1 MPPAFNL
8 SQDQTLQF
16 NPSKVS
22 QSTLAPSQSL
32 SLHQDQDKTFHRVS
46 TSSFLHPSK
55 AFAPPGRQATPAP
68 TLIGC
73 NFLKIRPAQQT
84 SPGQVPGNTG
94 KEARLY
100 NVSRV
105 GQQSLPCPR
114 SATARAAAFGG
125 SRNGS
130 RNPDNMRARYRFATR
145 SPPLL
150 ECPRHADRWSRPIR
164 SGTPCPKS
172 DDAVPLPIAYDEDC
186 GTRLNS
192 PDSVPPLKR
201 SSFASVR
208 TNANHPR
215 TPCPAL
221 S

>member
-73 NFLKIRPAQQT
+73 NFLKIGPARRYPRRTQQAPSGEEANYS
-84 SPGQVPGNTG
+84 SP
-94 KEARLY
+94 RDL
-100 NVSRV
+100 
-105 GQQSLPCPR
+105 
-114 SATARAAAFGG
+114 
-125 SRNGS
+125 
-130 RNPDNMRARYRFATR
+130 
-145 SPPLL
+145 
-150 ECPRHADRWSRPIR
+150 HA
-164 SGTPCPKS
+164 
-172 DDAVPLPIAYDEDC
+172 
-186 GTRLNS
+186 
-192 PDSVPPLKR
+192 R
-201 SSFASVR
+201 SS
-208 TNANHPR
+208 
-215 TPCPAL
+215 TP
-221 S
+221 